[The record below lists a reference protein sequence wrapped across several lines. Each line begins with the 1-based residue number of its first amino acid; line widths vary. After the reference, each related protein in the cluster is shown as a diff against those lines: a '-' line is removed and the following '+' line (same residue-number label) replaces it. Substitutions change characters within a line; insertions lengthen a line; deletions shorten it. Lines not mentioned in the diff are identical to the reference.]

1 MVTLPPPH
9 PMKRVIKI
17 NRINYLT
24 VSTEGV
30 PLVGHTDINHGE
42 GFACHFI
49 LC

>member
-1 MVTLPPPH
+1 MVTLPPH

-30 PLVGHTDINHGE
+30 PLVGHADINHGE
-42 GFACHFI
+42 GFSCHFI